1 MSNLLKKLEL
11 VGFKSFAD
19 KTILEFPKPI
29 TAIVGPNGSGKSNI
43 IDAIRWLLGE
53 RESKNLRGAKTDD
66 LIFAGSSKK
75 PRMGLARATLYFE
88 NKNKFFPVDF
98 SEITIS
104 REVSRDGAS
113 AYYLNKSEVR
123 LKDLI
128 DFLAKA
134 RLGTEGMIVVT
145 QGNSDIFVRVSAEDR
160 REMIEETLGL
170 KEYRLKKSEAIRKLK
185 NTKINLDKVR
195 ALIEE
200 ILPHLRSLRR
210 QTSKWEKRGELEAEL
225 NQSLKIFFGKSFEKI
240 NFDLLKIEA
249 EIKKHLELKND
260 FVKAKEIAEKKLRE
274 IESSQPKEREEL
286 KEIKLQI
293 ENLTKEKNSL
303 QKEIVK
309 LEFHLEQLNNKAIS
323 KNENLSNEEVLN
335 LILKIKNKL
344 TDLIKQEFNLEFFK
358 KEIENIIFDIE
369 KLFKAEK
376 VEDKKYLEIEAD
388 ISEIN
393 KKLKEIDEKITSL
406 QEKEAQLEKSQ
417 DNFYSIFKEAVQN
430 LRLAEND
437 LEKWEHQ
444 YQNLIFEKEK
454 FKMKLS
460 DWEHQV
466 RQFNSNPED
475 FKNLEYS
482 NDINFDPNE
491 LERKILR
498 LRGELAAI
506 GEIDESLL
514 KEARETEERYS
525 FLEKELKDLEQ
536 ASIDLNNLIKELNH
550 KIEEEFKKAFSKI
563 NLEFDKFFKVMFG
576 GGYAK
581 LKLISLK
588 NQTQQNLS
596 DLNNNEVLNKIEKI
610 EEKEESEE
618 KGIEIEVKL
627 PMKKLTSLDVLS
639 GGERSLIGIA
649 ALFAIISV
657 SPPPFLVLDEIDAM
671 LDERNAKKLA
681 KMLKE
686 FSSQTQFIVVT
697 HNRAVM
703 EAADIIYGVTLGD
716 DETSKIVS
724 LKLED

>member
-1 MSNLLKKLEL
+1 MANLLKKLEL

-75 PRMGLARATLYFE
+75 SRMGLARATLYFE
-88 NKNKFFPVDF
+88 NKNKFFPADF

-104 REVSRDGAS
+104 REVSRDGTS

-145 QGNSDIFVRVSAEDR
+145 QGNSDVFVRVSADER

-210 QTSKWEKRGELEAEL
+210 QTSKWEKRGELEKEL

-240 NFDLLKIEA
+240 NSDLLKIGS
-249 EIKKHLELKND
+249 EIKKHLELKNG
-260 FVKAKEIAEKKLRE
+260 FEKNKEIAEKKLKE
-274 IESSQPKEREEL
+274 IEASQPKEREEL
-286 KEIKLQI
+286 KEIKSQI
-293 ENLTKEKNSL
+293 ENLTKEKNNL

-309 LEFHLEQLNNKAIS
+309 LEFHLEQLNNKTIS
-323 KNENLSNEEVLN
+323 KNENLNNEEVLN

-344 TDLIKQEFNLEFFK
+344 TDLIKQELSLDSFK
-358 KEIENIIFDIE
+358 KEIENIILDIE
-369 KLFKAEK
+369 KLFKVEK
-376 VEDKKYLEIEAD
+376 VEDKKYLEIEVD
-388 ISEIN
+388 ISKIN
-393 KKLKEIDEKITSL
+393 KTLKEIDEKITL
-406 QEKEAQLEKSQ
+406 LKQEENRLEKSQ
-417 DNFYSIFKEAVQN
+417 DNFYSLFKEAVQN

-454 FKMKLS
+454 FNMKLS

-466 RQFNSNPED
+466 RQFNANPED
-475 FKNLEYS
+475 FKNLKDF
-482 NDINFDPNE
+482 NDINFDFNE

-514 KEARETEERYS
+514 KEARETEERYA

-536 ASIDLNNLIKELNH
+536 ASVDLNNLIKELNI

-581 LKLISLK
+581 LKLVALQNHI
-588 NQTQQNLS
+588 QQNL
-596 DLNNNEVLNKIEKI
+596 NNDENLNKIEAK